1 MLKWLKKY
9 IKLETTKKWG
19 YTYKKSGNGVS
30 VSYKTFTGTDFYNFT
45 FKKGAELTISCEAV
59 VEEGELTIEWNDGR
73 EMIWRK
79 TFKESGKETFTAAA
93 SSRLHGINLIG
104 ADTRGSC
111 KVEFTETKV

>member
-9 IKLETTKKWG
+9 IKFETTKKWG

-30 VSYKTFTGTDFYNFT
+30 VSYKTFTGSDFYNFT

-73 EMIWRK
+73 KIIWK
-79 TFKESGKETFTAAA
+79 ETFHESGKKTFTAEATN
-93 SSRLHGINLIG
+93 RLHGINLIG

-111 KVEFTETKV
+111 KVEFTENKV